1 MLSKFAAGRSGKL
14 NGREQC
20 RQYMLVAY
28 PEATN
33 CSGVEVHPIEL
44 ASFEA
49 KEGMEETM
57 IRWMHRII
65 STQPQF
71 QLELVQWTDLHTGQ
85 AQMSIPDKTA
95 FQQLARQLKVV
106 SQYINSCDCA
116 EMHFNIRPVTGL
128 LKAHPDSDFQGIYTI
143 RAFHLL
149 KKNHDFDTS
158 RSVSVFALRPG
169 V

>member
-14 NGREQC
+14 NGKEQC

-28 PEATN
+28 PEAADH
-33 CSGVEVHPIEL
+33 SGVEAFPIEL

-65 STQPQF
+65 SSQQEF
-71 QLELVQWTDLHTGQ
+71 RVELIQRMDVHTGQ
-85 AQMSIPDKTA
+85 VQMSIPDKTD

-116 EMHFNIRPVTGL
+116 EMYFNIRPVAGL
-128 LKAHPDSDFQGIYTI
+128 LKVKRDGDYQGIYTI
-143 RAFHLL
+143 RAFCLL
-149 KKNHDFDTS
+149 KKNHDFDAS
-158 RSVSVFALRPG
+158 RPVSVFALRP
-169 V
+169 

>member
-1 MLSKFAAGRSGKL
+1 MLSKFAAGKSGKL

-28 PEATN
+28 PEAAN
-33 CSGVEVHPIEL
+33 RSEEGVFPIEL

-65 STQPQF
+65 STQQEF
-71 QLELVQWTDLHTGQ
+71 QLELVQRMDADTGQ
-85 AQMSIPDKTA
+85 VQICIPDKTA

-116 EMHFNIRPVTGL
+116 EMHFNIRPATGL
-128 LKAHPDSDFQGIYTI
+128 LKIMSDRNFQGIYTV
-143 RAFHLL
+143 RSFCLL
-149 KKNHDFDTS
+149 KKNHDFDAS
-158 RSVSVFALRPG
+158 RPVSVFALRP
-169 V
+169 

>member
-14 NGREQC
+14 NGKEQC

-28 PEATN
+28 PEAADR
-33 CSGVEVHPIEL
+33 SGVEALPIEL

-65 STQPQF
+65 SSQQAF
-71 QLELVQWTDLHTGQ
+71 QLELVQRTDEHTGQ
-85 AQMSIPDKTA
+85 VQMSIPDKTA

-128 LKAHPDSDFQGIYTI
+128 LKVRPDRDFQGIYTVSS
-143 RAFHLL
+143 FFLL
-149 KKNHDFDTS
+149 KKNHDFDAS
-158 RSVSVFALRPG
+158 RPVSVFALRP
-169 V
+169 